1 MASRLSRGAAALA
14 MLVLLPYGAICALMY
29 ARQRDLT
36 YYPQATRVPVADTD
50 FALER
55 EGLVLRGWH
64 RNPGQPD
71 ALVYFG
77 GNAES
82 ARGSAEQFAAW
93 FPGRTVYALAYRGYG
108 ASEGEPTEEA
118 LAGDAIA
125 LYDLV
130 ASLHPGG
137 DIAVAGRSLG
147 SGVAAHVARARPVH
161 RLVLV
166 TPFDSLVGVAGEHYP
181 WLPVGL
187 LMKDRYDSAL
197 HLAGYRG
204 PVLVLSAGRDRV
216 VPPDSTARLVA
227 ALPVPPRIVHVEG
240 ADHDTALA
248 SESERDALRAF
259 LAR

>member
-1 MASRLSRGAAALA
+1 M
-14 MLVLLPYGAICALMY
+14 LLPYGAICALMY
-29 ARQRDLT
+29 AKQRDLI

-55 EGLVLRGWH
+55 EGLVQRGWH
-64 RNPGQPD
+64 RNPGRPD

-82 ARGSAEQFAAW
+82 ARGSAEQFAAR
-93 FPGRTVYALAYRGYG
+93 FPGRTVYVLAYRGYG

-137 DIAVAGRSLG
+137 DIAVVGRSLG
-147 SGVAAHVARARPVH
+147 SGVAAHVAGARPVH

-166 TPFDSLVGVAGEHYP
+166 TPFDSLVGVARMHYP
-181 WLPVGL
+181 WLPVDL
-187 LMKDRYDSAL
+187 LMTDRYDSAR
-197 HLAGYRG
+197 HLAAYRG
-204 PVLVLSAGRDRV
+204 PVLVVSAGRDLV

-227 ALPVPPRIVHVEG
+227 ALPRPPQQVHVAQAGHEVALDEG
-240 ADHDTALA
+240 AQARAL
-248 SESERDALRAF
+248 EAF